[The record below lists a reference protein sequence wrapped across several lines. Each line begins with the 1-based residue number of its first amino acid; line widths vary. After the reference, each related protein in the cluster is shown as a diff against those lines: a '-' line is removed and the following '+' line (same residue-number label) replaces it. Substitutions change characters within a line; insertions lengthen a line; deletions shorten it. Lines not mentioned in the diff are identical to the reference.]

1 MKGKSLRL
9 LMIEDS
15 EDDELLIIRELK
27 KGGYNPVYERVETA
41 AAMKKALEEKQWDI
55 ILCDYQMPTFD
66 GPSAIALKKEANIDI
81 PLIVLTGKIG
91 EETAADSMS
100 LGAQDYIMKSNLS
113 RLCPAIARELEYA
126 KEINKE
132 KHTEEKLRLEEE
144 LFRALSEQSSDM
156 IVLINRKLG
165 VTYVNPA
172 VERFLGLKYE
182 EIIGSK
188 IFEHLHPDDIKL
200 VADIFSTF

>member
-15 EDDELLIIRELK
+15 EDDALLTIRVLK

-100 LGAQDYIMKSNLS
+100 
-113 RLCPAIARELEYA
+113 
-126 KEINKE
+126 
-132 KHTEEKLRLEEE
+132 
-144 LFRALSEQSSDM
+144 
-156 IVLINRKLG
+156 
-165 VTYVNPA
+165 
-172 VERFLGLKYE
+172 
-182 EIIGSK
+182 
-188 IFEHLHPDDIKL
+188 
-200 VADIFSTF
+200 